1 MRIAQEREVK
11 ESQSVG
17 NQFSQCCLCHVV
29 EFICECSEGQQRQ
42 LEQENKKEPVD
53 LNKLVEQFGEKLREV
68 IFNQSEESEPEQLS

>member
-1 MRIAQEREVK
+1 M
-11 ESQSVG
+11 
-17 NQFSQCCLCHVV
+17 V

-42 LEQENKKEPVD
+42 LKQENKKEPVD